1 MPLKLNDLSLE
12 QVVKIVTEY
21 EMKPAF
27 TGQNPYIAS
36 GPGHEILA
44 GLMVNGLYQVEL
56 LDKKEIE
63 QSLQETIKI
72 FREFVED
79 QKPESKTY

>member
-1 MPLKLNDLSLE
+1 MPLKLKDLSQE

-21 EMKPAF
+21 GMQPAF

-36 GPGHEILA
+36 SPGHEILA
-44 GLMVNGLYQVEL
+44 GLMPNGLYQVEL

-63 QSLQETIKI
+63 ESLQQTIKI
-72 FREFVED
+72 FKEYVD
-79 QKPESKTY
+79 DSKS

>member
-1 MPLKLNDLSLE
+1 MPLKLKDLSQE

-21 EMKPAF
+21 GMKPAF

-36 GPGHEILA
+36 SPGHEILA
-44 GLMVNGLYQVEL
+44 GLMPNGLYQVEL

-63 QSLQETIKI
+63 ESLQQTIKI
-72 FREFVED
+72 FKEYVAA
-79 QKPESKTY
+79 SKS

>member
-1 MPLKLNDLSLE
+1 MPLKFDNLSQE
-12 QVVKIVTEY
+12 QVLKIVTEY

-27 TGQNPYIAS
+27 TGQNPYIGT

-44 GLMVNGLYQVEL
+44 GIMSNGLYQVEL

-63 QSLQETIKI
+63 QSLQQTIKI
-72 FREFVED
+72 FKEFVEA
-79 QKPESKTY
+79 SKA

>member
-1 MPLKLNDLSLE
+1 M
-12 QVVKIVTEY
+12 
-21 EMKPAF
+21 A
-27 TGQNPYIAS
+27 
-36 GPGHEILA
+36 
-44 GLMVNGLYQVEL
+44 NGLYQVEL